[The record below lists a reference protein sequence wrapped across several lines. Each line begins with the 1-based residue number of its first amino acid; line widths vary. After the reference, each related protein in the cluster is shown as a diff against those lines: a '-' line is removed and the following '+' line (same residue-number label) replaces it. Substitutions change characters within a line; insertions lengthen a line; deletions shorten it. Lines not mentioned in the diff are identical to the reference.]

1 LQPSSWPCD
10 LEVPPGPKNIT
21 RFAAALLGMQQIDK
35 AHYLTVN
42 VILFKIF
49 LLQKMRQKITV
60 R

>member
-21 RFAAALLGMQQIDK
+21 KFATALLGMQQNDK

-42 VILFKIF
+42 EILFKIF
-49 LLQKMRQKITV
+49 ILQKIRQKITV
-60 R
+60 C